1 MSEGESDLAVQSLAA
16 IGDTSVAKAMNIRK
30 AAAVAFHEVDCQ
42 QAVRAAATHGPRP
55 HYSHETGQAVYFW
68 RRATDTARKP
78 ATYFWHGP
86 AKIVAPQLPSTAWL
100 SYNRHLV
107 KAAPEKEFFSLS
119 GWLEGISH
127 AKKQFETEQIKG
139 VIDLSKEQDDLPPP
153 AEDQDYTGDKMVI
166 FGCESISKNAVN
178 FSNLMTMIQT
188 FPSSLHNSNLGG
200 NPRWS

>member
-1 MSEGESDLAVQSLAA
+1 MRSIANKQFEQPQHMALDLTIPTRLAKQSTF
-16 IGDTSVAKAMNIRK
+16 GD
-30 AAAVAFHEVDCQ
+30 
-42 QAVRAAATHGPRP
+42 
-55 HYSHETGQAVYFW
+55 GQ
-68 RRATDTARKP
+68 TDTARKP